1 MMTKI
6 LLHINLD
13 NLKDILQNKSYE
25 ILTSGYGVILHSLV
39 SRMAGGSGSDVPV
52 RVPDTVA
59 GFTAEF
65 AVPILKEWFIK
76 NDIPPDQVKI
86 R

>member
-1 MMTKI
+1 M
-6 LLHINLD
+6 
-13 NLKDILQNKSYE
+13 S
-25 ILTSGYGVILHSLV
+25 SLA

-52 RVPDTVA
+52 PDTVA

-65 AVPILKEWFIK
+65 AAPILKEWFIK
-76 NDIPPDQVKI
+76 NDMPPDQVKI